1 MANISI
7 IVPCLNEEKKIITTL
22 KSIEKATKDLKID
35 YEIIVVDDGSTDGT
49 ARVVSQYK
57 KKRPKIKLISNS
69 SNQGIGYSFIIGAQ
83 KSNKDSVIM
92 IPGDNENDAY
102 ESLKFVQ
109 LLNHV
114 DIIVPFVLN
123 REIRSINRR
132 LLSSIYR
139 LIINI
144 SFGMNLN
151 YSNGTVIY
159 KTKLLKKINLISSG
173 FFYQAELLIR
183 LIRSGHSYCEIPHR
197 INQNSSERKSRA
209 TTIKS
214 FINLTV
220 SFCKVF
226 IGVHVTR
233 KIGKST

>member
-1 MANISI
+1 VSSISI
-7 IVPCLNEEKKIITTL
+7 IVPCLNEEKNIISTVC
-22 KSIEKATKDLKID
+22 SIEIATNKLKID
-35 YEIIVVDDGSTDGT
+35 YEIIVVDDGSKDGT
-49 ARVVSQYK
+49 K
-57 KKRPKIKLISNS
+57 KIISDYIKNNQRIKLISNS
-69 SNQGIGYSFIIGAQ
+69 RNEGIGFAFMLGVKES
-83 KSNKDSVIM
+83 SKDSVIM

-102 ESLKFVQ
+102 ESLKFIK
-109 LLNHV
+109 LLEHV

-123 REIRSINRR
+123 REIRSISRR
-132 LLSSIYR
+132 LLSSVYR

-159 KTKLLKKINLISSG
+159 KKKILSNIKIISVG

-183 LIRSGHSYCEIPHR
+183 LIRSGYSYCEIPHV
-197 INQNSSERKSRA
+197 INQNSPERKSRA

-214 FINLTV
+214 FLNLTM

-226 IGVHVTR
+226 IGVHITR
-233 KIGKST
+233 RIGKSN